1 MIFNKIIFLLIIF
14 GGIIL
19 SHLLRRCIYKIA
31 LLEKRIINVENKLK
45 KQQMIYES
53 LDKIFS

>member
-19 SHLLRRCIYKIA
+19 SHLLRRCTYKIA
-31 LLEKRIINVENKLK
+31 LLEKKVIDIENKLK
-45 KQQMIYES
+45 LHKLES
-53 LDKIFS
+53 H

>member
-19 SHLLRRCIYKIA
+19 SHLLRRCTYKIA
-31 LLEKRIINVENKLK
+31 LLEKRIIEIENKLK
-45 KQQMIYES
+45 LHKLES
-53 LDKIFS
+53 YQGGENA